1 MGAFRGGRN
10 AQLAAAYGS
19 LAMTGTIQEVRLLA
33 AEKPSL
39 GELTAA
45 FAQIGVLSFGGAT
58 AQIAMMHALAVEE
71 RRWIDEQ
78 RYLRALNLCML
89 LPGPEAQQLAT
100 YIGWHLHGV
109 RGGVI
114 AGALFVLPGALCMLL
129 LSMLYVMGTGFGI
142 VDGLFFGLKAAV
154 LAIVAQ
160 AVIKLSKRA
169 LKSAPFVALAVAAFL
184 AFALLNVPFPVVII
198 AAGLIGLALS
208 GNAPP
213 VATPPS
219 ADTAALWRASGRAVA
234 GGLAAWW
241 LPVALAALAL
251 GAGHV
256 VVELALFFSKLAV
269 LSFGGAYALL
279 AWLADAAVQR
289 GWVET
294 REMIAGL
301 GLAETTPGPTILVT
315 QFAGFIGGWKQ
326 PGALSPLT
334 SAVLAALITTWVT
347 FAPSFL
353 WIFAGA
359 PWLDHLLSNRKL
371 AGVLQGITAAVVGA
385 ISWLALWFALNTVF
399 RSAIFLDLGLV
410 RLPMARLAD
419 LDITALALALM
430 ALGLTF
436 IARQSMLRVLLA
448 TAAAGVAVKLLA

>member
-1 MGAFRGGRN
+1 
-10 AQLAAAYGS
+10 
-19 LAMTGTIQEVRLLA
+19 I
-33 AEKPSL
+33 
-39 GELTAA
+39 
-45 FAQIGVLSFGGAT
+45 LSFGGAT
-58 AQIAMMHALAVEE
+58 AQIAMLHTLAVDE
-71 RRWIDEQ
+71 RRWIDEP

-109 RGGVI
+109 RGGIV
-114 AGALFVLPGALCMLL
+114 AGALFVIPGALCMLL
-129 LSMLYVMGTGFGI
+129 LSMLYVMGTGLGL

-169 LKSAPFVALAVAAFL
+169 LKSPPFVALAVASFL
-184 AFALLNVPFPVVII
+184 AFALLNIPFPVVII
-198 AAGLIGLALS
+198 GAAFIGVALTSNAPQPPPPAAG
-208 GNAPP
+208 N
-213 VATPPS
+213 
-219 ADTAALWRASGRAVA
+219 TAALWRSSGRAVA
-234 GGLAAWW
+234 GGLLAWW
-241 LPVALAALAL
+241 LPVALAALLL
-251 GAGHV
+251 GSGHV
-256 VVELALFFSKLAV
+256 VIELALFFSKLAV

-315 QFAGFIGGWKQ
+315 QFVGFIGGWKQ

-334 SAVLAALITTWVT
+334 SAILAALITTWVT

-359 PWLDHLLSNRKL
+359 PWLDHLLANRRI
-371 AGVLQGITAAVVGA
+371 AGALQGITAAVVGA

-399 RSAIFLDLGLV
+399 KKAFFLDLGLL
-410 RLPMARLAD
+410 RLPMAKLAD
-419 LDITALALALM
+419 LDIAALALALL

-436 IARQSMLRVLLA
+436 VARQPMLRVLLI
-448 TAAAGVAVKLLA
+448 TAACGVALKLLG

>member
-1 MGAFRGGRN
+1 
-10 AQLAAAYGS
+10 
-19 LAMTGTIQEVRLLA
+19 MTDTLQDVRTVA
-33 AEKPSL
+33 PEKPSL

-45 FAQIGVLSFGGAT
+45 FAQIGILSFGGAT
-58 AQIAMMHALAVEE
+58 AQIAMMHTLAVDE

-78 RYLRALNLCML
+78 RYMRALNLCML

-109 RGGVI
+109 RGGVV

-129 LSMLYVMGTGFGI
+129 LSILYVMGTGLSL

-184 AFALLNVPFPVVII
+184 AFALLNVPFPMVII
-198 AAGLIGLALS
+198 AAAILGVALS
-208 GNAPP
+208 ANASPAVAPP
-213 VATPPS
+213 AG
-219 ADTAALWRASGRAVA
+219 DTAALWRISGKAVA
-234 GGLAAWW
+234 GGLVAWW

-315 QFAGFIGGWKQ
+315 QFVGFIGGWKQ
-326 PGALSPLT
+326 PGTLSPLT

-359 PWLDHLLSNRKL
+359 PWLDHLLANRKI
-371 AGVLQGITAAVVGA
+371 AGALQGITAAVVGA

-399 RSAIFLDLGLV
+399 RNATFLDLGLF
-410 RLPMARLAD
+410 RLPMAKLAD
-419 LDITALALALM
+419 LDFAALALALM

-436 IARQSMLRVLLA
+436 IAKQSMLRVLLV
-448 TAAAGVAVKLLA
+448 TAAAGVAVKLVA